1 MKKWT
6 VMLIPHDLGETH
18 TFTMSSWSF
27 WGVVAVLAVLTFST
41 AFFYER
47 HRVIADRAAALHEI
61 NRALELENARLP
73 ETPAPSGISEEEVR
87 AIEARLRAQYDA
99 NIAAITAK
107 LSELYEIESKARS
120 ITGLSSR
127 SDRPAAA
134 PRGQGG
140 GKGGPPGTP
149 VALAYNRLDDTTRP
163 PNIIYGM
170 ARPSADL
177 ILQEINL
184 RTQSF
189 RELVG
194 EMEAEIDR
202 IERMPSIWPLARRA
216 GRISSTFGYRR
227 DPFSYRVRLHNA
239 VDISAPQGTQVRAT
253 AKGVV
258 AEALRDP
265 YLGYMVRIRHGNGY
279 ETLYAHLSKM
289 LVKPGDAVNRE
300 DVIGLVGSTGRS
312 TGPHLHYE
320 VHRNG
325 KPMDPEKYMTK

>member
-27 WGVVAVLAVLTFST
+27 WGVVALLTALTFST
-41 AFFYER
+41 TFLYER
-47 HRVIADRAAALHEI
+47 HRAVVQRATALHEI
-61 NRALELENARLP
+61 NRALELENARVP
-73 ETPAPSGISEEEVR
+73 QAPAPSGITEDEVR
-87 AIEARLRAQYDA
+87 AIETRLRAQYDA

-107 LSELYEIESKARS
+107 LSELYEIETKARS

-127 SDRPAAA
+127 TDRAPAS
-134 PRGQGG
+134 PRAQGG
-140 GKGGPPGTP
+140 GKGGPPSTP
-149 VALAYNRLDDTTRP
+149 VALAFNRMEDATRP

-170 ARPSADL
+170 AHPSADL

-184 RTQSF
+184 RSQSF

-194 EMEAEIDR
+194 DMEAEVDR
-202 IERMPSIWPLARRA
+202 IERMPSIWPLARRT

-227 DPFSYRVRLHNA
+227 DPFTYRVRLHNA
-239 VDISAPQGTQVRAT
+239 VDISAPRGAQVRAT
-253 AKGVV
+253 AKGVITD
-258 AEALRDP
+258 AQYEP
-265 YLGYMVRIRHGNGY
+265 YFGYVVRINHGNGY
-279 ETLYAHLSKM
+279 ETAYAHLSKIM
-289 LVKPGDAVNRE
+289 VKKGATVDRE
-300 DVIGLVGSTGRS
+300 TVIGLVGSTGRS

-325 KPMDPEKYMTK
+325 KPVDPEKYMTK